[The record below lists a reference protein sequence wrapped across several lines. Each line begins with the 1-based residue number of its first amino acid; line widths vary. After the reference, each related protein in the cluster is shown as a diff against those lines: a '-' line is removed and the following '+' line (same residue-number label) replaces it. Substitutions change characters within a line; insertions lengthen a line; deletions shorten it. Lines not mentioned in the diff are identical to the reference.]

1 MLPLGIW
8 FPDWI
13 WRRKIWNSAEYREK
27 KDIWKFKNHKG
38 AEEYPDE
45 MLVYLEKESKNAA
58 IVVLLKQIHLRQ
70 ESKYLPSIRFQ
81 KTDTTERRIILD
93 LSFPVGFS
101 VNDYISK
108 DDYIGEK
115 VDCISSWSLLIFLLP
130 KVDDLIQLIK
140 QKGKGCLVYKKR
152 FS

>member
-1 MLPLGIW
+1 
-8 FPDWI
+8 
-13 WRRKIWNSAEYREK
+13 
-27 KDIWKFKNHKG
+27 
-38 AEEYPDE
+38 

-108 DDYIGEK
+108 DDYIGVK
-115 VDCISSWSLLIFLLP
+115 VDCISS
-130 KVDDLIQLIK
+130 
-140 QKGKGCLVYKKR
+140 
-152 FS
+152 